1 MNRTCSENDYADGFL
16 TKIRC
21 NLKNNVMRN
30 YNKWL
35 FILAITLFSITEA
48 FSQSFSESKTYVHQF
63 PLTPKTTVEIS
74 NKYGKVQLLTWNNDS
89 VRIDIDFYIA
99 STSQTRLTKL
109 RNSINFDFTNSGS
122 YVVVKTIFGNSQTKM
137 IDEIKDFAEAIVSG
151 SNEVRIDYTV
161 RIPANQTVK
170 VTNKYGDIYAD
181 DLTGDVQL
189 NLSNGDLKANDMK
202 GNLNLFH
209 SFGNAFINNIN
220 KGRISAEYADLN
232 IRAAQNITFET
243 KSSKI
248 RLDNGNMI
256 KLQSRR
262 DDITIDNA
270 TRITGDGYFSNIRS
284 QNISE
289 ELSLSG
295 KFGKIAVD
303 NFSKNFSFVNI
314 TSEYT
319 DIDLYFERGSG
330 FDFDITYNKDVL
342 LRLPK
347 EVEKTEEKLL
357 SSETGQMVMYGKVGS
372 SENSKVKIMAPKKC
386 YLNLYLK

>member
-1 MNRTCSENDYADGFL
+1 MNL
-16 TKIRC
+16 RC
-21 NLKNNVMRN
+21 FKSDISSNTSGRFIVLKKHTVMMN

-35 FILAITLFSITEA
+35 LICAIMLFPLSRA

-63 PLTPKTTVEIS
+63 PVSPKTTVEIS

-89 VRIDIDFYIA
+89 VRVDIDFYIA
-99 STSQTRLTKL
+99 STSQARLTKL
-109 RNSINFDFTNSGS
+109 RNSINFDFSNSSS
-122 YVVVKTIFGNSQTKM
+122 YVVVKTMFGNSQTKM

-161 RIPANQTVK
+161 HIPANQTIK
-170 VTNKYGDIYAD
+170 VTNKYGDIYTD

-202 GNLNLFH
+202 GNLNLFL
-209 SFGNAFINNIN
+209 SFGNAFINDIN
-220 KGRISAEYADLN
+220 KGRITAEYADLN
-232 IRAAQNITFET
+232 IRAAQNISFET

-270 TRITGDGYFSNIRS
+270 IRITGDGYFSNIRS

-303 NFSKNFSFVNI
+303 NFRKNFSFVNI

-347 EVEKTEEKLL
+347 EVEKTEEKTL
-357 SSETGQMVMYGKVGS
+357 SAETGQMVMYGKVGNS
-372 SENSKVKIMAPKKC
+372 DNSKVKIMAPKKC

>member
-1 MNRTCSENDYADGFL
+1 MKSIY
-16 TKIRC
+16 
-21 NLKNNVMRN
+21 
-30 YNKWL
+30 KWL
-35 FILAITLFSITEA
+35 LIITILLSPVTKV

-74 NKYGKVQLLTWNNDS
+74 NKYGKVQLLTWKKDS
-89 VRIDIDFYIA
+89 VRIDVDFYIA
-99 STSQTRLTKL
+99 STSQARLNKL
-109 RNSINFDFTNSGS
+109 RNSINFDFTNSNF
-122 YVVVKTIFGNSQTKM
+122 YVVVKTEFGNSQTKM
-137 IDEIKDFAEAIVSG
+137 IDELKDFAEAIVSG

-161 RIPANQTVK
+161 HLPQHQTIK
-170 VTNKYGDIYAD
+170 VTNKYGDIYTD

-189 NLSNGDLKANDMK
+189 NLSNGDLKANEMK
-202 GNLNLFH
+202 GNLNLFL
-209 SFGNAFINNIN
+209 SFGNAFINSIN
-220 KGRISAEYADLN
+220 KGRITGEYADLN
-232 IRAAQNITFET
+232 IREAQNIAFET

-248 RLDNGNMI
+248 RLENGNMV

-270 TRITGDGYFSNIRS
+270 TRISGDGYFSNINS

-295 KFGKIAVD
+295 KFGKISVD
-303 NFSKNFSFVNI
+303 NFRKNFSFVNI

-319 DIDLYFERGSG
+319 DIDLYFERGSA
-330 FDFDITYNKDVL
+330 FDFDITYSKDVL

-347 EVEKTEEKLL
+347 EAEKTEEK
-357 SSETGQMVMYGKVGS
+357 SINPDTGQMVMYGKVGNS
-372 SENSKVKIMAPKKC
+372 SNSKVKIMAPKKC